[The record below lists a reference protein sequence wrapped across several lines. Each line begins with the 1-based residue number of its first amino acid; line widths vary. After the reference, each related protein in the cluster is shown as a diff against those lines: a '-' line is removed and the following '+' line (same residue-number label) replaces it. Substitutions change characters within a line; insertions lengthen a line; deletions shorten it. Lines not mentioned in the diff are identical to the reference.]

1 MQLVPTLG
9 PQLLQLLVQNL
20 PHKLRD
26 RSTQCLY
33 LRGAMALAEG
43 PAGRPVRDGLLLGLV
58 DHLLSIDVE
67 IKWEDIVDVR
77 TGGADRA
84 VGAVRVGAGVGT
96 GPGRL
101 QQQVQS
107 SRWQCVN
114 LHTMSG
120 RCRLRA
126 MYARCVHCSALNPK
140 HHADIEVLDQGTF
153 IPELVELLAARE
165 DRGSCSSML

>member
-1 MQLVPTLG
+1 MGLWAPAPAHLHGRCLLPLQAMQLVPTLG
-9 PQLLQLLVQNL
+9 PQLMQLLVQNL

-77 TGGADRA
+77 TGGRRA
-84 VGAVRVGAGVGT
+84 LRGGGVALCWQQAWVVAAVVGA
-96 GPGRL
+96 
-101 QQQVQS
+101 
-107 SRWQCVN
+107 
-114 LHTMSG
+114 
-120 RCRLRA
+120 RA
-126 MYARCVHCSALNPK
+126 RQFV
-140 HHADIEVLDQGTF
+140 
-153 IPELVELLAARE
+153 
-165 DRGSCSSML
+165 